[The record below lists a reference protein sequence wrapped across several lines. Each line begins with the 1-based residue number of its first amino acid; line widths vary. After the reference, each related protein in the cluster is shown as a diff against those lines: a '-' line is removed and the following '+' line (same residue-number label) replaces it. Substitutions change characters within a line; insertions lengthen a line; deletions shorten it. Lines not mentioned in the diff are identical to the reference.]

1 VKELRA
7 ETVLYLP
14 MEEGETQDDAE
25 LRLLGLLDE
34 VGIECSYGA
43 SKFEERK
50 LDE

>member
-1 VKELRA
+1 MKELRI

-14 MEEGETQDDAE
+14 MEEGESQDDAE
-25 LRLLGLLDE
+25 LRFLGLLDK

-43 SKFEERK
+43 SKFEERD